1 MSHNINRKSFFQ
13 FRQSLNEATKN
24 YGTKHQH
31 KTGRIRRTN
40 GERNPSKGEQQA
52 QKQQANS
59 LLRSITLLLPI
70 KSKERME
77 TLTYAEK
84 T

>member
-1 MSHNINRKSFFQ
+1 MSKLIRKSFSQ
-13 FRQSLNEATKN
+13 FRNSLTEATN
-24 YGTKHQH
+24 CGTTHQH
-31 KTGRIRRTN
+31 QTGRIRRTN

-59 LLRSITLLLPI
+59 LLRSITHLLPI